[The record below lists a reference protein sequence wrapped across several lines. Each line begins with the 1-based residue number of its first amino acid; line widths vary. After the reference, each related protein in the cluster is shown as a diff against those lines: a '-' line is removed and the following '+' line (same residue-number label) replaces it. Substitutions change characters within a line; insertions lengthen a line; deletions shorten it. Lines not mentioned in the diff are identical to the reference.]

1 MAVRRRVTRLLLLLA
16 FVAGGGGI
24 PALDAVLYHHANPA
38 DSPQG
43 VHLEPLGSSCH
54 TDTCLATLVV
64 ISGEGDRQLPGVPL
78 PDPHRLVPERAMK
91 GIPPA
96 SVHPPGPGLPRSP
109 PAS

>member
-1 MAVRRRVTRLLLLLA
+1 MTVHSRVVRLLLLLA

-43 VHLEPLGSSCH
+43 VHLEPPGSSCH
-54 TDTCLATLVV
+54 TDTCLAVLAA
-64 ISGEGDRQLPGVPL
+64 ISGVEDRRLPGVPL
-78 PDPHRLVPERAMK
+78 PDPHQPVPELGRD
-91 GIPPA
+91 GIPSA